1 MQQAKVIKE
10 KRELA
15 QELGRI
21 LLLEHGDVADGFYSR
36 CDRFVVGTTEED
48 VQSFERSVLSGPQSS
63 EANANTGSESD
74 SAGKDSDAEVPVKR
88 KVRAIQDLVLLKTH
102 PLHRSRRE

>member
-1 MQQAKVIKE
+1 MEMLLIVSILVVIDST
-10 KRELA
+10 A
-15 QELGRI
+15 
-21 LLLEHGDVADGFYSR
+21 
-36 CDRFVVGTTEED
+36 EED

-88 KVRAIQDLVLLKTH
+88 KVRAIQDLGLLKNSSSSQVTARMSIMAF
-102 PLHRSRRE
+102 LGDESESE